1 MAAVPSVRAAL
12 DRDLHLI
19 RDDVLRMGSLVN
31 EQLQLA
37 VKSLSTRDQNLA
49 HQVISTD
56 ERINELRYKI
66 ENECLTTI
74 ARQQPA
80 ASDLRF
86 IITAMHM
93 AVELERMADH
103 ASGISGIVLRMG
115 SEPLLK
121 PLIDI
126 PRMQSVTCEMLDQA
140 LDAFVKMDANLARAV
155 VARDDEVDALYNQ
168 VLRELLTYMA
178 QDKKVISRAMY
189 LLWIAH
195 NLERTADR
203 VTNLCERVI
212 FAATGDLGDYKPP
225 KPSTDV
231 KSESSLST
239 NSGAD

>member
-1 MAAVPSVRAAL
+1 MAAVSSIRAVL
-12 DRDLHLI
+12 DRDLHLV
-19 RDDVLRMGSLVN
+19 RDDILRMGSLVN
-31 EQLQLA
+31 EQLALA
-37 VKSLSTRDQNLA
+37 VKALAERNQTMA
-49 HQVISTD
+49 HQVISAD

-80 ASDLRF
+80 AADLRY

-103 ASGISGIVLRMG
+103 ASGIAGIVIRMG
-115 SEPLLK
+115 DEPLLK

-126 PRMQSVTCEMLDQA
+126 PRMQSVTGEMLDQA
-140 LDAFVKMDANLARAV
+140 LDAFVKMDADQARAV
-155 VARDDEVDALYNQ
+155 VARDDEVDGLYNQ

-178 QDKKVISRAMY
+178 QDKKAITRAMY

-212 FAATGDLGDYKPP
+212 FAATGELGDYKPP
-225 KPSTDV
+225 KPDANAG
-231 KSESSLST
+231 SEE
-239 NSGAD
+239 G

>member
-1 MAAVPSVRAAL
+1 MV
-12 DRDLHLI
+12 
-19 RDDVLRMGSLVN
+19 RDDILRMGSLVN
-31 EQLQLA
+31 EQLQLSI
-37 VKSLSTRDQNLA
+37 KSLRERNLDLA

-66 ENECLTTI
+66 EDECLTTI

-80 ASDLRF
+80 AADLRY

-93 AVELERMADH
+93 SVELERMADH
-103 ASGISGIVLRMG
+103 ASGIAGIVIRMG

-126 PRMQSVTCEMLDQA
+126 PRMQSTTCEMLDQA
-140 LDAFVKMDANLARAV
+140 LDAFVKMDAAQARAV
-155 VARDDEVDALYNQ
+155 VTRDDEVDALYNQ

-212 FAATGDLGDYKPP
+212 FAATGELGDYKPP
-225 KPSTDV
+225 KTSTDAQDDASV
-231 KSESSLST
+231 ST
-239 NSGAD
+239 D

>member
-1 MAAVPSVRAAL
+1 MAAVSSIRAAL

-31 EQLQLA
+31 EQLRLA
-37 VKSLSTRDQNLA
+37 VKSLAERDQDLA
-49 HQVISTD
+49 HQVISND

-80 ASDLRF
+80 ASDLRY

-93 AVELERMADH
+93 SVELERMADH
-103 ASGISGIVLRMG
+103 ASGIAGIVIRMG

-121 PLIDI
+121 PLIDV
-126 PRMQSVTCEMLDQA
+126 PRMQSVTSEMLDQT
-140 LDAFVKMDANLARAV
+140 LDAFVKMDAAQARAV

-178 QDKKVISRAMY
+178 QDKKVITRAMY

-212 FAATGDLGDYKPP
+212 FAATGELGDYKPP
-225 KPSTDV
+225 KPSPDV
-231 KSESSLST
+231 KSDASLST
-239 NSGAD
+239 D